1 MRKDVARLEQNLR
14 DLGDLI
20 YEMTNREIAKRLGK
34 NPNTIADAFKRMGIK
49 RDARAIAWEKR
60 KAGHG
65 QPAMWQKCD
74 CNTCKNAKRAYK
86 HEEYLR
92 RVDAM
97 SADDRARVLEESS
110 AKSSGRQS
118 RTTKNARSTGKRWT
132 GVEVELALRDDM
144 TIEQIAGMIGRTYAA
159 ISNVRTAVS
168 DPDHPAHSRYVSL
181 LGEDVF

>member
-1 MRKDVARLEQNLR
+1 MRKDVARLEQDVR

-65 QPAMWQKCD
+65 QPAVWQKCD
-74 CNTCKNAKRAYK
+74 CDTCKDARRVYK

-92 RVDAM
+92 KMETM
-97 SADDRARVLEESS
+97 SADDRAGALEESR
-110 AKSSGRQS
+110 AKSSVRQS
-118 RTTKNARSTGKRWT
+118 RTSKDARSTGKRWT
-132 GVEVELALRDDM
+132 GPEVELALRDDL

-159 ISNVRTAVS
+159 VSNVRTAVS
-168 DPDHPAHSRYVSL
+168 DPDHPAHARYMIL
-181 LGEDVF
+181 LERYPS